1 MNTRKHNIKRSI
13 VTLSCLLFSVG
24 AMAQAYSSGGGSA
37 TGFKSTL
44 GNQNTAS
51 GNYSFAAGWGCQ
63 ATGQT
68 SIALGYYSKAEG
80 LNSMALG
87 MYANSQV
94 AYGITIG
101 KGYSSTKPLANN
113 TGGIMLGTGS
123 NVPTLFI
130 SPNNTENQTGKVG
143 IGNVTSPQ
151 AKLHIAGDNY
161 EDASILLAAASTRNA
176 VLQFRN
182 NDNKIMVGSDNV
194 MKFNAP
200 NMQFN
205 PTGQVAVNGAFK
217 ATGNVTL
224 SGLAGSSS
232 KVLTVGTNGQLSS
245 VEYSTF
251 NDNLGNHTAEQ
262 NINLN
267 GKKIVNGTSGTGGIF
282 VSTGGKVRIGTGTTA
297 PTNALEVNGTTVSTN
312 LKISGLASSTQKVLT
327 VGTGGQVSS
336 TDVST
341 FADNMG
347 DHIATQNIDLHNN
360 WIVNGASGSGGIF
373 VSTTGNVGINTELPQ
388 QKLHVKDGNILISRL
403 SNRPP
408 GSTNGSLL
416 FGDTIT
422 TAHPF
427 GRWGIEY
434 LDQDGVKGLNFW
446 KTSDNIGGPL
456 NYVLFLCSEEND
468 TLKGNVG
475 IGTGNPKEKL
485 TVNGRI
491 LAREVIV
498 SNDIRTWPDY
508 VFAPGYEMMSL
519 TDLEAYVNEHHHLPD
534 VPSAE
539 EVEEQGI
546 GLGEMNAILLQKVEE
561 MTLRMIEM
569 EKRIQE
575 LESQSVDNNQ

>member
-87 MYANSQV
+87 MYANSLV

-113 TGGIMLGTGS
+113 TGGIMLGIGS

-347 DHIATQNIDLHNN
+347 DHTATKNIDLNNN

-519 TDLEAYVNEHHHLPD
+519 TELEAYVNEHHHLPD

-569 EKRIQE
+569 EKRIHE
-575 LESQSVDNNQ
+575 LESQSVENNQ

>member
-1 MNTRKHNIKRSI
+1 MNTRKHIIKKSI

-37 TGFKSTL
+37 TGYKSTL

-51 GNYSFAAGWGCQ
+51 GNYSLAAGWGNQ
-63 ATGQT
+63 ASGQT
-68 SIALGYYSKAEG
+68 SFALGYGNNSLG
-80 LNSMALG
+80 LNSIAIG
-87 MYANSQV
+87 MFTKSQN

-101 KGYSSTKPLANN
+101 MGYSNTKPLVN
-113 TGGIMLGTGS
+113 TTSGIMLGSGS
-123 NVPTLFI
+123 NLPTLFI
-130 SPNNTENQTGKVG
+130 SNQNIENRTGKVG

-151 AKLHIAGDNY
+151 AKLHVAGDAS
-161 EDASILLAAASTRNA
+161 EDANILLASTGTNKS
-176 VLQFRN
+176 VIQFRSSGN
-182 NDNKIMVGSDNV
+182 NITVGSDNV

-200 NMQFN
+200 NMQFY

-232 KVLTVGTNGQLSS
+232 RVLTVGTNGQLSS
-245 VEYSTF
+245 VEYSAIG
-251 NDNLGNHTAEQ
+251 DNLGNHTASQ

-267 GKKIVNGTSGTGGIF
+267 GKKIVNGT
-282 VSTGGKVRIGTGTTA
+282 
-297 PTNALEVNGTTVSTN
+297 
-312 LKISGLASSTQKVLT
+312 
-327 VGTGGQVSS
+327 
-336 TDVST
+336 
-341 FADNMG
+341 
-347 DHIATQNIDLHNN
+347 
-360 WIVNGASGSGGIF
+360 SGSGGIF

-456 NYVLFLCSEEND
+456 NYVLFLCSEED
-468 TLKGNVG
+468 ASLKGNVG
-475 IGTGNPKEKL
+475 IGTGTPTEKL
-485 TVNGRI
+485 TVNGKV

-508 VFAPGYEMMSL
+508 VFASGYEMMSL
-519 TDLEAYVNEHHHLPD
+519 TELEAYVNEYHHLPD

-546 GLGEMNAILLQKVEE
+546 SLGEMNAILLQKVEE

-569 EKRIQE
+569 EKRIHE
-575 LESQSVDNNQ
+575 LESQSVENNH

>member
-1 MNTRKHNIKRSI
+1 MNTRKHNIKKSI

-37 TGFKSTL
+37 TGYKSTL

-51 GNYSFAAGWGCQ
+51 GNYSLAAGWGNQ
-63 ATGQT
+63 ASGQT
-68 SIALGYYSKAEG
+68 SFALGYGNNSLG
-80 LNSMALG
+80 LNSIAIG
-87 MYANSQV
+87 MFTKSQN

-101 KGYSSTKPLANN
+101 MGYSNTKPLVN
-113 TGGIMLGTGS
+113 TTSGIMLGSGS
-123 NVPTLFI
+123 NLPTLFI
-130 SPNNTENQTGKVG
+130 SNQNIENRTGKVG

-151 AKLHIAGDNY
+151 AKLHVAGDAS
-161 EDASILLAAASTRNA
+161 EDANILLASTGTNKS
-176 VLQFRN
+176 VIQFRSSGN
-182 NDNKIMVGSDNV
+182 NITVGSDNV

-200 NMQFN
+200 NMQFY

-312 LKISGLASSTQKVLT
+312 LKISGLASSTEKVLT

-434 LDQDGVKGLNFW
+434 LDQDGVRGLNFW

-456 NYVLFLCSEEND
+456 NYVLFLCSEED
-468 TLKGNVG
+468 PSLKGNVG
-475 IGTGNPKEKL
+475 IGTETPTEKL
-485 TVNGRI
+485 TVNGKI

-519 TDLEAYVNEHHHLPD
+519 TELEAYVNEHHHLPD

-575 LESQSVDNNQ
+575 LESQSVENNQ

>member
-1 MNTRKHNIKRSI
+1 M
-13 VTLSCLLFSVG
+13 VLSMALFFGSVVN
-24 AMAQAYSSGGGSA
+24 AQVGLENGIHVSGGSSSQSKISSNIGN
-37 TGFKSTL
+37 ST
-44 GNQNTAS
+44 TAS
-51 GNYSFAAGWGCQ
+51 GYNSFASGYASEASGH
-63 ATGQT
+63 T
-68 SIALGYYSKAEG
+68 STALGREAKALG
-80 LNSMALG
+80 AYSMALG
-87 MYANSQV
+87 NFVTAS
-94 AYGITIG
+94 
-101 KGYSSTKPLANN
+101 ANN
-113 TGGIMLGTGS
+113 SFVLGTGFS
-123 NVPTLFI
+123 STLPLTNSAAGIMMGVNSQQPTLTI
-130 SPNNTENQTGKVG
+130 TAAASANRTGKIT
-143 IGNVTSPQ
+143 IGNVTTPL
-151 AKLHIAGDNY
+151 AKLHIAGDGVENA
-161 EDASILLAAASTRNA
+161 DILLASTGTNKSIIH
-176 VLQFRN
+176 FRN
-182 NDNKIMVGSDNV
+182 SDNNITVGSDNV

-200 NMQFN
+200 NMQFY
-205 PTGQVAVNGAFK
+205 PTGQMAVNGAFK

-232 KVLTVGTNGQLSS
+232 RVLTVGTNGQLSS

-267 GKKIVNGTSGTGGIF
+267 GKKIVNGT
-282 VSTGGKVRIGTGTTA
+282 
-297 PTNALEVNGTTVSTN
+297 
-312 LKISGLASSTQKVLT
+312 
-327 VGTGGQVSS
+327 
-336 TDVST
+336 
-341 FADNMG
+341 
-347 DHIATQNIDLHNN
+347 
-360 WIVNGASGSGGIF
+360 SGSGGIF

-434 LDQDGVKGLNFW
+434 LDQDGVRGLNFW

-456 NYVLFLCSEEND
+456 NYVLFLCSEED
-468 TLKGNVG
+468 ASLKGNVG
-475 IGTGNPKEKL
+475 IGTGTPTEKL
-485 TVNGRI
+485 TVNGKV

-519 TDLEAYVNEHHHLPD
+519 TELEAYVNEHHHLPD

-575 LESQSVDNNQ
+575 LESQSVENNQ

>member
-1 MNTRKHNIKRSI
+1 MNTNIINKKRTF
-13 VTLSCLLFSVG
+13 VFLVAMFFS
-24 AMAQAYSSGGGSA
+24 ASAFSQAFSSGGGSL
-37 TGFKSTL
+37 TGYKSTL
-44 GNQNTAS
+44 GNQNTAG
-51 GNYSFAAGWGCQ
+51 GNYSLAAGCGNQ
-63 ATGQT
+63 ASGQ
-68 SIALGYYSKAEG
+68 SSFALGYGNNSVG
-80 LNSMALG
+80 LNSIAIG
-87 MYANSQV
+87 MFTKSQNS
-94 AYGITIG
+94 YGITIG
-101 KGYSSTKPLANN
+101 TGYSNTKPLNNN
-113 TGGIMLGTGS
+113 TSGIMLGSGS
-123 NVPTLFI
+123 NLPTLFI
-130 SPNNTENQTGKVG
+130 SYQNIENRTGKVG

-151 AKLHIAGDNY
+151 AKLHVAGDAN
-161 EDASILLAAASTRNA
+161 EDASILLEASSTKNA
-176 VLQFRN
+176 TLQFRSSN
-182 NDNKIMVGSDNV
+182 NKIMVGSDNV
-194 MKFNAP
+194 MKFNAS

-205 PTGQVAVNGAFK
+205 PTGQVVVNGAFK
-217 ATGNVTL
+217 ATGNIIL
-224 SGLAGSSS
+224 SGLAGTST
-232 KVLTVGTNGQLSS
+232 KVLAVGSNGQLSS
-245 VEYSTF
+245 VEYSALG
-251 NDNLGNHTAEQ
+251 DNLGDHIATK

>member
-1 MNTRKHNIKRSI
+1 MNTRKHNIKKSI

-37 TGFKSTL
+37 TGYKSTL

-87 MYANSQV
+87 MYAHSQN
-94 AYGITIG
+94 AYSITIG
-101 KGYSSTKPLANN
+101 RGLSSTKPLSN
-113 TGGIMLGTGS
+113 TTSGIMLGMYS
-123 NVPTLFI
+123 NVPTLYV
-130 SPNNTENQTGKVG
+130 SPSSGENRTGKVA
-143 IGNVTSPQ
+143 IGNVTSPL
-151 AKLHIAGDNY
+151 AKLHILGDGVENA
-161 EDASILLAAASTRNA
+161 DILLASTGTNKSII
-176 VLQFRN
+176 QFRN
-182 NDNKIMVGSDNV
+182 SDNNITVGSDNV

-200 NMQFN
+200 NMQFY

-360 WIVNGASGSGGIF
+360 WIVNGASGLGGIF

-434 LDQDGVKGLNFW
+434 LDQDGVRGLNFW

-519 TDLEAYVNEHHHLPD
+519 TELEAYVNEHHHLPD

-569 EKRIQE
+569 EKRIHE
-575 LESQSVDNNQ
+575 LESQSIENNQ

>member
-37 TGFKSTL
+37 TGYKSTL

-87 MYANSQV
+87 MYAHSQN

-101 KGYSSTKPLANN
+101 RGLSNTKPLSN
-113 TGGIMLGTGS
+113 TTSGIMLGMYS
-123 NVPTLFI
+123 NVPTLYI
-130 SPNNTENQTGKVG
+130 SPSSGENRTGKVA
-143 IGNVTSPQ
+143 IGNVTSPL
-151 AKLHIAGDNY
+151 AKLHILGDGVENA
-161 EDASILLAAASTRNA
+161 DILLASTGTNKSII
-176 VLQFRN
+176 QFRN
-182 NDNKIMVGSDNV
+182 SDNNITVGSDNV

-200 NMQFN
+200 NMQFY

-267 GKKIVNGTSGTGGIF
+267 GKKIVNGTSTTKGIF
-282 VSTGGKVRIGTGTTA
+282 VSTEGKVRIGTGFTV
-297 PTNALEVNGTTVSTN
+297 PSNALEVDGTIVSSE
-312 LKISGLASSTQKVLT
+312 LKISNLANATPQALIIYPDGLVHATSYSTL
-327 VGTGGQVSS
+327 
-336 TDVST
+336 
-341 FADNMG
+341 ADNMG
-347 DHIATQNIDLHNN
+347 NHTATKNIDLNNN

-373 VSTTGNVGINTELPQ
+373 VSTIGNVGINTELPQ

-456 NYVLFLCSEEND
+456 NYVLFLCSEENPS
-468 TLKGNVG
+468 LKGNVG
-475 IGTGNPKEKL
+475 IGTGTPTEKL
-485 TVNGRI
+485 TVNGKI

-519 TDLEAYVNEHHHLPD
+519 TELEAYVNEHHHLPD

-575 LESQSVDNNQ
+575 LESQSVENNQ

>member
-1 MNTRKHNIKRSI
+1 MNTRKHNIRRSI
-13 VTLSCLLFSVG
+13 VTLFCLLFSVG

-37 TGFKSTL
+37 TGYKSTL

-51 GNYSFAAGWGCQ
+51 GNYSLAAGWGNQ
-63 ATGQT
+63 ASGQT
-68 SIALGYYSKAEG
+68 SFALGYGNNSLG
-80 LNSMALG
+80 LNSIAIG
-87 MYANSQV
+87 MFTKSQN

-101 KGYSSTKPLANN
+101 MGYSNTKPLVN
-113 TGGIMLGTGS
+113 TTSGIMLGSGS
-123 NVPTLFI
+123 NLPTLFI
-130 SPNNTENQTGKVG
+130 SNQNIENRTGKVG

-151 AKLHIAGDNY
+151 AKLHVAGDAS
-161 EDASILLAAASTRNA
+161 EDANILLASTGTNKS
-176 VLQFRN
+176 VIQFRN
-182 NDNKIMVGSDNV
+182 SGNNITVGSDNV

-200 NMQFN
+200 NMQFY

-251 NDNLGNHTAEQ
+251 YDDLGNHTAEQ

-282 VSTGGKVRIGTGTTA
+282 VSTGGKVRIGTGTTV

-312 LKISGLASSTQKVLT
+312 LKISSLASSTQKVLT

-336 TDVST
+336 TDVNT

-422 TAHPF
+422 TANPF

-434 LDQDGVKGLNFW
+434 LDQDGVRGLNFW

-456 NYVLFLCSEEND
+456 NYVLFLCSEED
-468 TLKGNVG
+468 PSLKGNVG
-475 IGTGNPKEKL
+475 IGTGTPTEKL
-485 TVNGRI
+485 TVNGKV

-519 TDLEAYVNEHHHLPD
+519 TELEAYVNEHHHLPD

-575 LESQSVDNNQ
+575 LESQSVENNQ

>member
-267 GKKIVNGTSGTGGIF
+267 GKKIVNGTSGMGGIF

-312 LKISGLASSTQKVLT
+312 LKISGLASSTEKVLT
-327 VGTGGQVSS
+327 VGTGGLVSS

-347 DHIATQNIDLHNN
+347 NHTATQNINL
-360 WIVNGASGSGGIF
+360 
-373 VSTTGNVGINTELPQ
+373 
-388 QKLHVKDGNILISRL
+388 DGNKIVGS
-403 SNRPP
+403 SA
-408 GSTNGSLL
+408 STNGL
-416 FGDTIT
+416 FVGT
-422 TAHPF
+422 
-427 GRWGIEY
+427 
-434 LDQDGVKGLNFW
+434 N
-446 KTSDNIGGPL
+446 
-456 NYVLFLCSEEND
+456 
-468 TLKGNVG
+468 GNVR
-475 IGTGNPKEKL
+475 IGAGSGNPSKALE
-485 TVNGRI
+485 VNGIVRSK
-491 LAREVIV
+491 EVLVEITGWSDFV
-498 SNDIRTWPDY
+498 FEKDY
-508 VFAPGYEMMSL
+508 KLMSL
-519 TDLEAYVNEHHHLPD
+519 AEVEQFVKQHGHLPD
-534 VPSAE
+534 VPSAN
-539 EVEEQGI
+539 EVEENGI
-546 GLGEMNAILLQKVEE
+546 GLGEMNALLLQKIEE
-561 MTLRMIEM
+561 MTLHLIEM

-575 LESQSVDNNQ
+575 LESDR